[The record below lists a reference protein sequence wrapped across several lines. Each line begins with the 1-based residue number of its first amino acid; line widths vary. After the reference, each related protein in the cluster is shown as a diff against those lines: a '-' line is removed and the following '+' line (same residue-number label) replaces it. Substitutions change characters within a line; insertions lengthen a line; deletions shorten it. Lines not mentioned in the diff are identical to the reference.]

1 MQTTGHRSSEQ
12 LFESGVLACV
22 AGYDHVPKVVQFLS
36 HRQSDAH
43 GVPPSLSSLSWL
55 GLRHTKAIRTALL
68 RRALSPQSS
77 TALSIRQDGTKV
89 PYTCELLAAIPIH
102 KSKVQ
107 KSLIFWFSHL
117 HSPLLSLFPVS
128 NLQCSPPRSRACSPR
143 LTNNEPLTQMVAAA
157 YQPVFLPH
165 PPRHSC
171 FIKLSA
177 VPALPGCA
185 FLVLTEA
192 FPIPP
197 RPIYSLRATNFTRFP
212 HREARNSSPLP

>member
-1 MQTTGHRSSEQ
+1 MVGPSPHQGHPNCPTKKGPLPPVLHGPLYQTRWNQGTVYVRALSSNTYTQ
-12 LFESGVLACV
+12 IESAKEPHILV
-22 AGYDHVPKVVQFLS
+22 FS
-36 HRQSDAH
+36 S
-43 GVPPSLSSLSWL
+43 SLSS
-55 GLRHTKAIRTALL
+55 
-68 RRALSPQSS
+68 P
-77 TALSIRQDGTKV
+77 
-89 PYTCELLAAIPIH
+89 
-102 KSKVQ
+102 
-107 KSLIFWFSHL
+107 FS
-117 HSPLLSLFPVS
+117 FPVS